1 MQYVKIYYSGKF
13 GLFLEAVV
21 YRKFINAMYA
31 FNIILQAFFSLV
43 APAALGLLVAWLLVS
58 RVGAPRFL
66 YAIFIIVGLIAG
78 FISMIRFVIS
88 AMSGIERLEAEW
100 QRDEFKRRRNEKNA
114 KREENCDDAEK
125 TE

>member
-88 AMSGIERLEAEW
+88 AMSLSFQPRS
-100 QRDEFKRRRNEKNA
+100 
-114 KREENCDDAEK
+114 
-125 TE
+125 

>member
-1 MQYVKIYYSGKF
+1 M
-13 GLFLEAVV
+13 

-43 APAALGLLVAWLLVS
+43 APAALGFLIAWLLVS
-58 RVGAPRFL
+58 RLSAPRFL
-66 YAIFIIVGLIAG
+66 YAIFIIVGLILG
-78 FISMIRFVIS
+78 FISMIRFVIT

-100 QRDEFKRRRNEKNA
+100 RRDDLKRRRARFNEKEKEKKA
-114 KREENCDDAEK
+114 DAEK